1 MEIFVF
7 SFQNEHFRES
17 QTDGNQRKNH
27 KIHNRAC
34 ILLKEILK
42 MTVTEIP
49 LHSRQLAGVPADD
62 EPAEGATCYS
72 VTIFTNRWK
81 EMRDFYVEILSAE
94 VVSERVDRYCEM
106 KIGGVPLCLRRS
118 ERGEMVSYFHLY
130 LSLKNR
136 EPVLNELRRRGIIV
150 TNVGPYTNFRDPEG
164 RVIKIS
170 DSRTI
175 VS

>member
-1 MEIFVF
+1 
-7 SFQNEHFRES
+7 
-17 QTDGNQRKNH
+17 
-27 KIHNRAC
+27 
-34 ILLKEILK
+34 
-42 MTVTEIP
+42 MTVTEFP
-49 LHSRQLAGVPADD
+49 NQSTQVVERTAG
-62 EPAEGATCYS
+62 EGLKEGATCYS

-94 VVSERVDRYCEM
+94 VLSERPDHFCEM
-106 KIGGVPLCLRRS
+106 RIGGVPLCLRRS
-118 ERGEMVSYFHLY
+118 ECGEMVSYFHLY
-130 LSLKNR
+130 LTLKNR
-136 EPVLNELRRRGIIV
+136 EPVLNELRKRGIIV

>member
-1 MEIFVF
+1 
-7 SFQNEHFRES
+7 
-17 QTDGNQRKNH
+17 
-27 KIHNRAC
+27 
-34 ILLKEILK
+34 
-42 MTVTEIP
+42 MTATELP
-49 LHSRQLAGVPADD
+49 VSSGTVVGRPGEDDPA
-62 EPAEGATCYS
+62 ASATCYS

-81 EMRDFYVEILSAE
+81 EMRDFYVDILSAE

-118 ERGEMVSYFHLY
+118 ECGEMVSYFHLY

-136 EPVLNELRRRGIIV
+136 EPVLNELRKRGIIV

-170 DSRTI
+170 DSQTI
-175 VS
+175 VG